1 MHLEKRLNHMF
12 ACRSGCALLGFSRRA
27 IRSGGVRKSEVAL
40 SISSRYHSTPYCQNV
55 LDRSVARR
63 ADDLQAFRTFRH
75 SPHDRR
81 MQFASVSAAKVAE
94 KTSTESIGADE
105 QVTKELTLADLPT
118 SDESEALLRIRHSC
132 AHIMAMAV
140 QKLFKGAQCT
150 IGPWIERG
158 FYYDFAM
165 ANPITEKDLPKIRK
179 EMQKIIRRKL
189 PFIREDVQPEEAR
202 RRINEIGEPYKLEIL
217 ENILEKDPS
226 APITIYHIGNPGEPG
241 SWWDLCA
248 GPHVETTGAINP
260 DAIDL
265 ESVAGAYWRGNE
277 ENAQLQRI
285 YGTAW
290 STTEELSAYKRIKE
304 EAARR

>member
-1 MHLEKRLNHMF
+1 MF
-12 ACRSGCALLGFSRRA
+12 TSRSGCALLGISRRVV
-27 IRSGGVRKSEVAL
+27 RSGAVRRSEAAL
-40 SISSRYHSTPYCQNV
+40 AFSSRLQSTPSLCSYV
-55 LDRSVARR
+55 VERSTARGGLDFQPFRS
-63 ADDLQAFRTFRH
+63 FRPFLN
-75 SPHDRR
+75 DRR
-81 MQFASVSAAKVAE
+81 MQLASLSAAKVVE
-94 KTSTESIGADE
+94 EISTDNVGADD
-105 QVTKELTLADLPT
+105 QATKELTLADLPT

-165 ANPITEKDLPKIRK
+165 PSPITEKDLPKIRK

-189 PFIREDVQPEEAR
+189 PFIREEVEPAEAR
-202 RRINEIGEPYKLEIL
+202 RRINEIGEAYKLEIL
-217 ENILEKDPS
+217 EGILEKDPS

-248 GPHVETTGAINP
+248 GPHVETTASINP

-290 STTEELSAYKRIKE
+290 SSPEELSAYKRIKE